1 MSNLR
6 WEFFCFLLFLL
17 AFTFL
22 LQDLLQDLAW
32 ALQCAVRARASSV
45 ACGGTQARCGDG
57 GGRSEARAAPTSTVD
72 GARAALVSG
81 ASDAVHQAA
90 RHPTQTAAR
99 VTPNRRRSPSS
110 EAGQLQGQLQPN
122 VSKCTQTS
130 GGHAGLGCK
139 LRWRYSSCWMQIVWL
154 PIVVDVA

>member
-6 WEFFCFLLFLL
+6 WEFFFCFLLFLL

-22 LQDLLQDLAW
+22 LQDLAW
-32 ALQCAVRARASSV
+32 ALHRAVRARASSV
-45 ACGGTQARCGDG
+45 ACGGTQAQCGDG
-57 GGRSEARAAPTSTVD
+57 GGRSEARAAPMSAVE
-72 GARAALVSG
+72 GARAVLASG
-81 ASDAVHQAA
+81 ASDAVHQAV
-90 RHPTQTAAR
+90 RHPAQTAAR

-130 GGHAGLGCK
+130 GGHAGLGYK
-139 LRWRYSSCWMQIVWL
+139 LRWRYSSCWMQITWL
-154 PIVVDVA
+154 PILVDVA